1 LDLKLAFR
9 AAENDVVKDA
19 VELLNRPYA
28 CKIKIALNRR
38 KFHIYFLSTPF
49 AKPKTKFQKSYGKT

>member
-49 AKPKTKFQKSYGKT
+49 AKPKTK